1 TTEEDHPVTLT
12 AAALLGNDA
21 DVDGDPLRV
30 LTVGEAQNALTRVNP
45 DGSVTYTPG
54 LDFAGNDQFT
64 YTVSDGHEGN
74 ATGTVSITV
83 TPADDPPV
91 LTADAV
97 EATAVVAGAA
107 VLAMVVAG
115 PMAAAVAMVAA
126 GATATAAVVAEA
138 TPAGVPANRETGGTG
153 GPAAGANVE
162 DPIVAAAP
170 PEER

>member
-30 LTVGEAQNALTRVNP
+30 LTVGEAQNGLTRVNP

-54 LDFAGNDQFT
+54 LDFAGNDQFI

-91 LTADAV
+91 MTADAA

-107 VLAMVVAG
+107 ALAMVVAG
-115 PMAAAVAMVAA
+115 AMAAAGAVVAA
-126 GATATAAVVAEA
+126 GAAATAGATAAVVGGGGAG
-138 TPAGVPANRETGGTG
+138 GVPAGRGGG
-153 GPAAGANVE
+153 GAGG
-162 DPIVAAAP
+162 
-170 PEER
+170 R